1 MAVNTKEFNRAVV
14 SGSRSMVAC
23 RTSHRSEH
31 WSIMEQDFFW
41 LPVPGSSSLSGD
53 KLKFPVCVS
62 FFALLTCFS
71 VQAQDR
77 NAIVF
82 DGFDD
87 YVVITD
93 SGQLDF
99 GTGDFTVSAWV
110 KTSQA
115 PVGGNLPMIINKEH
129 GSLNRS
135 GYELFLQPNG
145 GLNGK
150 VIFQIASDS
159 ILATVT
165 STSDIN
171 DGAWHHVAGIKRAAE
186 IELVVDGISE
196 GTTAHTLGSL
206 SSDVPFSFG
215 RASAINAWYFGGVL
229 MDARVWSVAR
239 SAAEILA
246 DMNTTLTGQEP
257 NLVAYW
263 PMDEEAGQTISDL
276 AGANDGQ
283 LGSSAQADV
292 NDPLW
297 VSEVFPH
304 DAAGENSLVF
314 DGANDYVIIPDSEEV
329 DFDTEDFTVSAWI
342 KTRQFPSG
350 NYWPIILSKE
360 SGLST
365 ARTGYNM
372 FLLPSPPYASGQVI
386 FQIWSNGAA
395 TGALSNRPIN
405 DGRWHHVVGIKT
417 SNQVELYVDGKSE
430 SKSAHNLGTV
440 SNSEPLHIGSF
451 SAPLNWFYQG
461 LVDDVRIW
469 NEARSEHEVLEEYFN
484 RLTGGEPNLAGHWRF
499 NDGAGQSALDET
511 GINHG
516 QLGSTA
522 APDLNDPMWIS
533 TNYPVIF
540 FRDGFED

>member
-1 MAVNTKEFNRAVV
+1 M
-14 SGSRSMVAC
+14 
-23 RTSHRSEH
+23 
-31 WSIMEQDFFW
+31 
-41 LPVPGSSSLSGD
+41 SGD
-53 KLKFPVCVS
+53 KLNFPVCVS
-62 FFALLTCFS
+62 FFALLSCFS

-87 YVVITD
+87 YIVITD
-93 SGQLDF
+93 TSQLDF

-115 PVGGNLPMIINKEH
+115 PVGSNFPMIINKEH

-150 VIFQIASDS
+150 VVFQIASNFNF
-159 ILATVT
+159 ATIQ
-165 STSDIN
+165 STSNVN
-171 DGAWHHVAGIKRAAE
+171 DGAWHHVAGVKRATE
-186 IELVVDGISE
+186 IELIIDGVSE
-196 GTTAHTLGSL
+196 GTTAHAVGSL
-206 SSDVPFSFG
+206 SNDVPFSLG
-215 RASAINAWYFGGVL
+215 HAAAQNSWYFGGAL
-229 MDARVWSVAR
+229 LEARVWSVAR
-239 SAAEILA
+239 SAAEIMA
-246 DMNTTLTGQEP
+246 DMNDTLTGLEP
-257 NLVAYW
+257 DLVAYW
-263 PMDEEAGQTISDL
+263 PMEEEMGQSVADL
-276 AGANDGQ
+276 AGDNDLH
-283 LGSSAQADV
+283 LGSTEQADV

-304 DAAGENSLVF
+304 DAAGENSLAF
-314 DGANDYVIIPDSEEV
+314 DGVDDYIAIAHSEEL

-350 NYWPIILSKE
+350 NYWPIVLSKE

-365 ARTGYNM
+365 ARTGYNLY
-372 FLLPSPPYASGQVI
+372 FLPSPQAASGQVV
-386 FQIWSNGAA
+386 FQLWSNGAA
-395 TGALSNRPIN
+395 AGAVSNQPLN
-405 DGRWHHVVGIKT
+405 DGRWHHLLGIKT
-417 SNQVELYVDGKSE
+417 SNQVELYVDGKSQ

-469 NEARSEHEVLEEYFN
+469 SEARSEHEILEEYFN

-499 NDGAGQSALDET
+499 NEGAGQAALDET
-511 GINHG
+511 GSNDG
-516 QLGSTA
+516 RLGSTVA
-522 APDLNDPMWIS
+522 VDLNDPMWLS
-533 TNYPVIF
+533 TNFPFIF
-540 FRDGFED
+540 FRDGFETLPTPE